1 MQNNQS
7 VQRPKFLPRI
17 IDNNNEYDFRGS
29 THVHILREELYIG
42 LLPYGGSSASY
53 PNFNVEILGND
64 LEKAKF
70 ILNSLTNYPETNVTR
85 LVCYVVNALGN
96 QLSYSGIIRHEIVE
110 SEYYYLSH
118 IPEQSL
124 YDLKYFFVQ
133 VVPKEQR
140 EASSKSF
147 IFKKAKYVWTL
158 TLPEKVCHWKTY
170 RKILKG
176 LAENTNMLPPHVE
189 LAGLAQSSIDFN
201 FENYNKETS
210 KYIYKIL
217 NGIGGNQ
224 RESRPE
230 LVTEFYLVHRML
242 RLNLS
247 KTLIREHIIDEL
259 NLLFSRLNLD
269 AKIIISELPTSK
281 CVRKLI
287 SDIES
292 DKKGLNEALSI
303 INIY

>member
-1 MQNNQS
+1 MQNNQRA
-7 VQRPKFLPRI
+7 QRPKFLSRI
-17 IDNNNEYDFRGS
+17 LDDNNEYDFRGS
-29 THVHILREELYIG
+29 THVYILREELHVG
-42 LLPYGGSSASY
+42 LLPYGGRSVSY
-53 PNFNVEILGND
+53 PNFDVEISGND
-64 LEKAKF
+64 LEEAKSL
-70 ILNSLTNYPETNVTR
+70 LNGLKNYPETHVTQ
-85 LVCYVVNALGN
+85 LVCDVVNTLGN
-96 QLSYSGIIRHEIVE
+96 QLSYSGIIRHEIIE
-110 SEYYYLSH
+110 SEHYSLSH

-287 SDIES
+287 SDIEL

>member
-7 VQRPKFLPRI
+7 VQRPEFLSRI
-17 IDNNNEYDFRGS
+17 IDNNNEYDFQGS
-29 THVHILREELYIG
+29 THVHILREELHIG

-53 PNFNVEILGND
+53 SNFNVEILGND

-85 LVCYVVNALGN
+85 LVCNVVNALGN
-96 QLSYSGIIRHEIVE
+96 QLSYSGVIRHEIVE
-110 SEYYYLSH
+110 SEHYFLSH

-158 TLPEKVCHWKTY
+158 TLPEKVCHWKKY

-176 LAENTNMLPPHVE
+176 LAENTNLTPPYVDP
-189 LAGLAQSSIDFN
+189 AGLAQSSIDFN
-201 FENYNKETS
+201 FKAYNRETT
-210 KYIYKIL
+210 KYIYKII

-230 LVTEFYLVHRML
+230 MVTEFYLVHRIL

-247 KTLIREHIIDEL
+247 KILIREHIINEL
-259 NLLFSRLNLD
+259 NALFLRLNLD

-281 CVRKLI
+281 CVKELI
-287 SDIES
+287 SDIEL

>member
-1 MQNNQS
+1 MQNNQRA
-7 VQRPKFLPRI
+7 QRPKFLSRI
-17 IDNNNEYDFRGS
+17 LDDNNEYDFRGS
-29 THVHILREELYIG
+29 THVYILREELHVG
-42 LLPYGGSSASY
+42 LLPYGGRSVSY
-53 PNFNVEILGND
+53 PNFDVEISGND
-64 LEKAKF
+64 LDEAKS
-70 ILNSLTNYPETNVTR
+70 ILNGLKNYPETHVTQ
-85 LVCYVVNALGN
+85 LVCDVVNTLGN
-96 QLSYSGIIRHEIVE
+96 QLSYSGIIRHEIIE
-110 SEYYYLSH
+110 SEHYSLSH

-287 SDIES
+287 SDIEL

-303 INIY
+303 INI

>member
-1 MQNNQS
+1 MQNNQRA
-7 VQRPKFLPRI
+7 QRPKFLSRI
-17 IDNNNEYDFRGS
+17 LDDNNEYDFRGS
-29 THVHILREELYIG
+29 THVYILREELHVG
-42 LLPYGGSSASY
+42 LLPYGGRSVSY
-53 PNFNVEILGND
+53 PNFDVEISGND
-64 LEKAKF
+64 LDEAKS
-70 ILNSLTNYPETNVTR
+70 ILNGLKNYPETHVTQ
-85 LVCYVVNALGN
+85 LVCDVVNTLGN
-96 QLSYSGIIRHEIVE
+96 QLSYSGIIRHEIIE
-110 SEYYYLSH
+110 SEHYSLSH

-287 SDIES
+287 SDIEL

>member
-1 MQNNQS
+1 MQNNQRA
-7 VQRPKFLPRI
+7 QRPKFLSRI
-17 IDNNNEYDFRGS
+17 LDDNNEYDFRGS
-29 THVHILREELYIG
+29 THVYILREELHVG
-42 LLPYGGSSASY
+42 LLPYGGRSVSY
-53 PNFNVEILGND
+53 PNFAVEISGND
-64 LEKAKF
+64 LEEAKS
-70 ILNSLTNYPETNVTR
+70 ILNCLKNYPETHVTK
-85 LVCYVVNALGN
+85 LVCDVVNTLGN
-96 QLSYSGIIRHEIVE
+96 QLSYSGIIRHEIIE
-110 SEYYYLSH
+110 SEHYSLSH

-124 YDLKYFFVQ
+124 YDLIYFFVQ

-259 NLLFSRLNLD
+259 NLLFSRLSLD
-269 AKIIISELPTSK
+269 AKIIISELPTSE

-287 SDIES
+287 SDIEL

>member
-1 MQNNQS
+1 MQNNQRA
-7 VQRPKFLPRI
+7 QRPKFLSRI
-17 IDNNNEYDFRGS
+17 LDDNNEYDFRGS
-29 THVHILREELYIG
+29 THVYILREELHAG
-42 LLPYGGSSASY
+42 LLPYGGRSVSY
-53 PNFNVEILGND
+53 PNFAVEISGND
-64 LEKAKF
+64 LEEAKS
-70 ILNSLTNYPETNVTR
+70 ILNGLKNYPEIHVTQ
-85 LVCYVVNALGN
+85 LVCDVVNTLGN
-96 QLSYSGIIRHEIVE
+96 QLSYSGIIRHEIIE
-110 SEYYYLSH
+110 SEHYSLSH

-176 LAENTNMLPPHVE
+176 LAENTNMLPPYVE

-287 SDIES
+287 SDIEL

>member
-7 VQRPKFLPRI
+7 AERPKFLSRI
-17 IDNNNEYDFRGS
+17 LDNNNEYDFQGS
-29 THVHILREELYIG
+29 AHVHILREELHIG
-42 LLPYGGSSASY
+42 LLPYGGRSVSY
-53 PNFNVEILGND
+53 PNFDVEISGND
-64 LEKAKF
+64 LEEAKS
-70 ILNSLTNYPETNVTR
+70 ILNSLKNYPETNVTR
-85 LVCYVVNALGN
+85 LVCDVVNTLGN

-110 SEYYYLSH
+110 SEHYYLSH
-118 IPEQSL
+118 IPEQSF

-140 EASSKSF
+140 EVSSKSF

-158 TLPEKVCHWKTY
+158 TLPKKVCHWKTY

-201 FENYNKETS
+201 FENYNKDTS

-217 NGIGGNQ
+217 NDIGGNQ

-269 AKIIISELPTSK
+269 AKIIILELPTSK

-287 SDIES
+287 SDIEL

>member
-7 VQRPKFLPRI
+7 AERPKFLSRI
-17 IDNNNEYDFRGS
+17 LDNYNEYDFRGS
-29 THVHILREELYIG
+29 SHVYILREELHVG
-42 LLPYGGSSASY
+42 LLPYGGRSVAY
-53 PNFNVEILGND
+53 PNFNVEISGND
-64 LEKAKF
+64 LEEAKS
-70 ILNSLTNYPETNVTR
+70 ILNSLKNYPETNVTR
-85 LVCYVVNALGN
+85 LVCDVVNTLGN

-110 SEYYYLSH
+110 SEHYYLSH
-118 IPEQSL
+118 IPEQSF

-140 EASSKSF
+140 EVSSKSF
-147 IFKKAKYVWTL
+147 IFKEAKYVWTL
-158 TLPEKVCHWKTY
+158 TLPKKVCHWKTY

-217 NGIGGNQ
+217 NDIGGNQ

-230 LVTEFYLVHRML
+230 LVTEFYLIHRIL

-259 NLLFSRLNLD
+259 NLLFLRLNLD

-281 CVRKLI
+281 SVKELI
-287 SDIES
+287 SDIEL

>member
-7 VQRPKFLPRI
+7 AQRPKFLSRI
-17 IDNNNEYDFRGS
+17 IGNNNEYDFRGS
-29 THVHILREELYIG
+29 THVYILREELHIG
-42 LLPYGGSSASY
+42 LLPYCGNSVSY
-53 PNFNVEILGND
+53 PNFNVEISGDD
-64 LEKAKF
+64 LDKAKF
-70 ILNSLTNYPETNVTR
+70 ILNSLTNDRETEVKR
-85 LVCYVVNALGN
+85 LVCDVVNTLGN
-96 QLSYSGIIRHEIVE
+96 QLSYSGIIRHDIVE

-133 VVPKEQR
+133 VVPKQQR
-140 EASSKSF
+140 EINNDSF
-147 IFKKAKYVWTL
+147 IFKEAKYVWTL
-158 TLPEKVCHWKTY
+158 AFPEKVCHWKNY

-176 LAENTNMLPPHVE
+176 LAENTNMTPPYVDP
-189 LAGLAQSSIDFN
+189 AGLAQSSIDFN
-201 FENYNKETS
+201 FEIYNRETT

-224 RESRPE
+224 RELRPE

-247 KTLIREHIIDEL
+247 KNLIREHIIDEL
-259 NLLFSRLNLD
+259 NSLFIRLNLD
-269 AKIIISELPTSK
+269 AKIIISALPTSK
-281 CVRKLI
+281 CVKELI
-287 SDIES
+287 SDIEFG
-292 DKKGLNEALSI
+292 KKGLNEALSI

>member
-1 MQNNQS
+1 MQNNQRA
-7 VQRPKFLPRI
+7 QRAKFLSRI
-17 IDNNNEYDFRGS
+17 LDDNNEYDFRGS
-29 THVHILREELYIG
+29 THVYILREELHAG
-42 LLPYGGSSASY
+42 LLPYGGRSVSY
-53 PNFNVEILGND
+53 PNFAVEISGND
-64 LEKAKF
+64 LEEAKS
-70 ILNSLTNYPETNVTR
+70 ILNGLKNYPETHVTQ
-85 LVCYVVNALGN
+85 LVCDVVNTLGN
-96 QLSYSGIIRHEIVE
+96 QLSYSGIIRHEIIE
-110 SEYYYLSH
+110 SEHYSLSH

-259 NLLFSRLNLD
+259 NLLFSRLSLD

-287 SDIES
+287 SDIEL

>member
-1 MQNNQS
+1 MQNNQRA
-7 VQRPKFLPRI
+7 QRPKFLSRI
-17 IDNNNEYDFRGS
+17 LDDNNEYDFRGS
-29 THVHILREELYIG
+29 THVYILREELHLG

-53 PNFNVEILGND
+53 PNFNVEISGND

-85 LVCYVVNALGN
+85 LVCDVVNALGN
-96 QLSYSGIIRHEIVE
+96 QLSYSGVIRHEIVE
-110 SEYYYLSH
+110 SEHYFLSH
-118 IPEQSL
+118 IPEQSF
-124 YDLKYFFVQ
+124 YDLRYFFIQ
-133 VVPKEQR
+133 VVPKQQR
-140 EASSKSF
+140 EFINKSF
-147 IFKKAKYVWTL
+147 IFKEAKYVWTL
-158 TLPEKVCHWKTY
+158 TFPEKVCHWKDY

-176 LAENTNMLPPHVE
+176 LAENTNMTPPHVDP
-189 LAGLAQSSIDFN
+189 AGLAQSSIDFN
-201 FENYNKETS
+201 FETYNKETT

-247 KTLIREHIIDEL
+247 KNLIREYIIDEL
-259 NLLFSRLNLD
+259 NSLFLRLNLD

-281 CVRKLI
+281 CVEELI
-287 SDIES
+287 SDIELG
-292 DKKGLNEALSI
+292 KKGLNEALSI

>member
-7 VQRPKFLPRI
+7 VQRPKFLSRI
-17 IDNNNEYDFRGS
+17 IDNNNEYDFQGS
-29 THVHILREELYIG
+29 THVYILREELHIG

-53 PNFNVEILGND
+53 PNFNVEISGND

-70 ILNSLTNYPETNVTR
+70 ILNSLTNDREIDVKR
-85 LVCYVVNALGN
+85 LVCDVVNTLGN
-96 QLSYSGIIRHEIVE
+96 QLSYSGIIRHEIVG
-110 SEYYYLSH
+110 SEYYSLSH
-118 IPEQSL
+118 IPELSF

-133 VVPKEQR
+133 VVPKQQR
-140 EASSKSF
+140 EVSNKSF
-147 IFKKAKYVWTL
+147 IFKKAKHVWTL
-158 TLPEKVCHWKTY
+158 TFPVKVCHWKNY

-176 LAENTNMLPPHVE
+176 LAENTNMTPPHVDP
-189 LAGLAQSSIDFN
+189 AGLAQSSIDFN
-201 FENYNKETS
+201 FETYNKETT

-247 KTLIREHIIDEL
+247 KNLIREHIIDEL
-259 NLLFSRLNLD
+259 NSLFLRLNLD

-281 CVRKLI
+281 CVKELI
-287 SDIES
+287 RDIELGE
-292 DKKGLNEALSI
+292 KRLNEALSI